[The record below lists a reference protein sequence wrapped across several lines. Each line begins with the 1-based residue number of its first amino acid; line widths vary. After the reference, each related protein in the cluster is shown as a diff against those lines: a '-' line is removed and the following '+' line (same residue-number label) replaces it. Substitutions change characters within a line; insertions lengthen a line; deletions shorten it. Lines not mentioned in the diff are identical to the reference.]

1 MSKHENSLKPGRQP
15 DETQEEY
22 KERRARLTEMSK
34 RAGHWGR
41 LLHNVQAPKNLYKD
55 PVTGDIKSKPYV
67 RPATPTPGE
76 TDADA

>member
-41 LLHNVQAPKNLYKD
+41 LLYNVNAPQNLYND
-55 PVTGDIKSKPYV
+55 PVSKKTKHKPYV
-67 RPATPTPGE
+67 RPATPTEGE
-76 TDADA
+76 DHGS